1 MEDFC
6 HDDAKGLACH
16 SVAEALGCQMPKV
29 TQTQIQK
36 ANCQTPSPSETLH
49 PKKAHDYQSRPPP
62 QYGGPLDNLFPWFA
76 QQLPVSLTSLPH
88 VQVVLL
94 LNRPSVVEFQG
105 GFFQNLL
112 CIYYII
118 FAASSP

>member
-1 MEDFC
+1 MEDLC
-6 HDDAKGLACH
+6 HDGAKRLACH

-49 PKKAHDYQSRPPP
+49 PKKAHDYQSHPPR
-62 QYGGPLDNLFPWFA
+62 YGGPLDNLFPLFA
-76 QQLPVSLTSLPH
+76 QQLLVSLTSLPH

-94 LNRPSVVEFQG
+94 LNRPSVVEFR

-112 CIYYII
+112 CIYYIT